1 MSTTKQYRQWNPGQS
16 FLFPPSPHEWLDS
29 DDLAYFILDVVESL
43 DLSAIEA
50 RIQAKDS
57 RGNRPFHPKMMT
69 ALLLYGYCVGVM
81 SSRKIE
87 RATYRD
93 VAFRVIAGGH
103 HPDHCAISDFRR
115 QHLATLES
123 LFVQSVQLANKAGL
137 VKLGRVGLDG
147 TKIKANASK
156 HKAMSYKRMLED
168 EAKLREQIA
177 ELLARAE
184 QADQDE
190 DSRYGK
196 GKRGDGLPEE
206 LQRREMRLAA
216 IERAK
221 AELEAEAAQARAQ
234 LLRERAQAQRKQA
247 HNADEPVERKRAAT
261 RAANAQAQADALDR
275 SDDDEPPTAAG
286 GGEQP
291 LPHHRV
297 ASTPEGKPT
306 DKAQRNFTDPDSRI
320 MKRDGAYMQGYN
332 GQALVD
338 EEHQIIIASATT
350 NQAPDQQHLP
360 PLVEQGRDNCGR
372 YPDAFLADAGY
383 WDAKHVEFCEQR
395 GIDPYIATGRLRRGE
410 PPQTVRGRPPK
421 NLSPKQRMHRKLR
434 TKKGQ
439 QIYARRKVI
448 PEPVFGQI
456 RVGQGFQGFLLRG
469 IDKVR
474 AEWSLVCACHNLLKI
489 FRAGAL
495 APA

>member
-1 MSTTKQYRQWNPGQS
+1 MKRYRDWNPAQAY
-16 FLFPPSPHEWLDS
+16 LLPPSPQDWLAEDH
-29 DDLAYFILDVVESL
+29 LVYFLLDVLDGL
-43 DLSAIEA
+43 DLSAIENVL
-50 RIQAKDS
+50 QAKDH
-57 RGNRPFHPKMMT
+57 RGTRPHPPQMMVG
-69 ALLLYGYCVGVM
+69 LLLYGYCVGIF
-81 SSRKIE
+81 SSRKLE
-87 RATYRD
+87 KATYED
-93 VAFRVIAGGH
+93 VAFRVLCAGN
-103 HPDHCAISDFRR
+103 HPDHTRISEFRR
-115 QHLATLES
+115 IHLDALTG
-123 LFVQSVQLANKAGL
+123 LFSQVLLLCSKAGL
-137 VKLGRVGLDG
+137 VKLGHVALDG
-147 TKIKANASK
+147 TKIQANASK